1 MSKPVDELT
10 KLKNIKIERLE
21 GELQDAL
28 QQEKNNKKFEGG
40 WQEISWGGEGNPWG
54 ERSQQISEKI
64 QFLKDGLAR
73 PVSDKIIGGIEG
85 EHTKE
90 EFQQN
95 IRRYVFHTNPGG
107 QEAIR
112 LIGWTIPSLD
122 NIKLPQL
129 FKLGV
134 GYIQRPNNLE
144 EFHRVKTPISGYSNC
159 NVELSRCRIRTL
171 GTVEFPPFA
180 YTINLSDNDI
190 IHLNHVQ
197 FGRCVEINLAR
208 NFISTLRGSRFS
220 EGTTNIELQDNFIS
234 RIEDLNIDSLPR
246 TLERIG
252 LAGNPITDGLT
263 EEQHQAL
270 QQEILQRIRT
280 PVRNPPAPSAPPL
293 DPGDEAKPHFEFGG
307 PFFGGSVRKT
317 KKTRKPVRKL
327 RRKNRKT
334 NKMRISKNIHKK

>member
-10 KLKNIKIERLE
+10 RLKKIRIERLE
-21 GELQDAL
+21 GELQNAL
-28 QQEKNNKKFEGG
+28 QEEKTTSRLQGHSF
-40 WQEISWGGEGNPWG
+40 GEEVNPWG
-54 ERSQQISEKI
+54 GRSQRINEKI

-95 IRRYVFHTNPGG
+95 IKRYVFHTNPGG

-134 GYIQRPNNLE
+134 GYIQRPNNPE
-144 EFHRVKTPISGYSNC
+144 EFQRLKNPINGYSNC
-159 NVELSRCRIRTL
+159 NVELTRCGIKTL
-171 GTVEFPPFA
+171 GAVEFPPFA

-220 EGTTNIELQDNFIS
+220 EGTTSIELEDNFIS
-234 RIEDLNIDSLPR
+234 RIEDLNIESLPR

-252 LAGNPITDGLT
+252 LAGNPITDRLT
-263 EEQHQAL
+263 GEQHNAL

-280 PVRNPPAPSAPPL
+280 PVHPSQEPSAPH
-293 DPGDEAKPHFEFGG
+293 DVHE
-307 PFFGGSVRKT
+307 PFTPMNVNPNVYRGNWGGSKLTT
-317 KKTRKPVRKL
+317 KKTRKSVRKL
-327 RRKNRKT
+327 KRKNRKT
-334 NKMRISKNIHKK
+334 NKRHTSRNKEKK